1 MLARRPG
8 LRPMII
14 TRSTF
19 AGAGAKVGHW
29 LGDNFS
35 QWDKYRISIP
45 TMMGFASIY
54 QVPMVASD
62 VCGYAQDT
70 NEQLCARWAMLGA
83 FSPFYR
89 NHNSYPPTIS
99 QEFYRWPSVA
109 EAARKIIDVR
119 YKLLDYIYTALHQ
132 QTMDGTPLIN
142 PMFYIYPKDANTFG
156 LDLQYFFGPGVLV
169 SPVTEENATSVD
181 VYMPN
186 DIFYDLWTLKPV
198 RGQGAHMTFSNL
210 AITDIPLHYRGGII
224 YPLRISSGMTTT
236 ELRKKDFN
244 IVVAVGLD
252 GEATGQLYIDDG
264 VSLVQAA
271 TTMVSFDFDGRKF
284 AMKGNY
290 GFKTSSKIATVT
302 VLGLSRKPEGVQGM
316 GYAWDDAS
324 GVATVTVNK
333 PLTGDFSFTFD
344 FH

>member
-1 MLARRPG
+1 
-8 LRPMII
+8 MII

-54 QVPMVASD
+54 QVPMVGSD
-62 VCGYAQDT
+62 VCGYAEDT

-89 NHNSYPPTIS
+89 DHNAYPPTIP
-99 QEFYRWPSVA
+99 QEFYRWPSVTT
-109 EAARKIIDVR
+109 AARKIIDVR
-119 YKLLDYIYTALHQ
+119 YKLLDYIYTAFHQ
-132 QTMDGTPLIN
+132 QTQDGTPLVN
-142 PMFYIYPKDANTFG
+142 PMFYIYPNDANTFG
-156 LDLQYFFGPGVLV
+156 LDLQYFYGPGILV

-186 DIFYDLWTLKPV
+186 DIFYDLWTLTPV
-198 RGQGAHMTFSNL
+198 RGHGAYMTFSNQS
-210 AITDIPLHYRGGII
+210 ITDIPLHYRGGII
-224 YPLRISSGMTTT
+224 YPQRAASGMTTT
-236 ELRKKDFN
+236 EVRKQDFN
-244 IVVAVGLD
+244 IVVAVGMD
-252 GEATGQLYIDDG
+252 QKATGQLYLDDG

-271 TTMVSFDFDGRKF
+271 TSMINFDFDGREFK
-284 AMKGNY
+284 MTGSY
-290 GFKTSSKIATVT
+290 GFKTSSRIATVT
-302 VLGLSRKPEGVQGM
+302 VLGLSRVPEQVQGL
-316 GYAWDDAS
+316 GFAWESGS
-324 GVATVTVNK
+324 GVATVTVNV
-333 PLTGDFSFTFD
+333 PLTGDFTFSFD